1 VISRQSFDA
10 SFANF
15 AWIAAAKNCVA
26 KYRTGIG
33 KIMIS
38 VSKTLS
44 AVEASPLASNQHELN
59 GVSQFKK
66 IFGLN
71 EFRCTAEFR
80 YANGAIAAHAGI
92 TWYDSRD
99 AHPTRS
105 EYRLYFQTNAVMD
118 AAKEGDRVTIT
129 LTNAGDIIV
138 DVLP

>member
-1 VISRQSFDA
+1 
-10 SFANF
+10 
-15 AWIAAAKNCVA
+15 
-26 KYRTGIG
+26 
-33 KIMIS
+33 MIS

-66 IFGLN
+66 IFGVD
-71 EFRCTAEFR
+71 EFRGNAEFR
-80 YANGAIAAHAGI
+80 YNNGSIVAHAGI
-92 TWYDSRD
+92 TWYDSRE

-118 AAKEGDRVTIT
+118 AATEGDKVTISRT
-129 LTNAGDIIV
+129 SAGNIIV